1 MKEISN
7 KTKKITYI
15 LSIMSLLALLLITPA
30 VGDESTD
37 YIITIYDNDELF
49 TIPIS
54 EVQLACGDS
63 CCVAVSFRAA
73 QTAFCEWDGISGKGK
88 NRDN

>member
-30 VGDESTD
+30 VADESTD
-37 YIITIYDNDELF
+37 SVL
-49 TIPIS
+49 
-54 EVQLACGDS
+54 
-63 CCVAVSFRAA
+63 R
-73 QTAFCEWDGISGKGK
+73 
-88 NRDN
+88 